1 VDKRTVLAPCL
12 YAHKNL
18 RPLDGMSLC
27 SGVLTGVDC
36 GIFAALV
43 EEHAG

>member
-1 VDKRTVLAPCL
+1 L